1 MTRELKNYYSSVNG
15 LLEELL
21 KRSGWEDVLFMK
33 YENKKLKDCTKEEAT
48 EFLAGDGADD
58 GEQITG
64 FWIGEEIGGL
74 LVINEE
80 YYLNPTLIKDA
91 IELKFANLDDV
102 FDWLDYKYD
111 LYEKGEEL
119 KINFKNWYKTK

>member
-64 FWIGEEIGGL
+64 LSTNWDR
-74 LVINEE
+74 LVVFTEHNAYMYDQSIWKQAFAYGCSAHRTIQNHGA
-80 YYLNPTLIKDA
+80 YMIWANYDGVWMF
-91 IELKFANLDDV
+91 LKLV
-102 FDWLDYKYD
+102 
-111 LYEKGEEL
+111 
-119 KINFKNWYKTK
+119 